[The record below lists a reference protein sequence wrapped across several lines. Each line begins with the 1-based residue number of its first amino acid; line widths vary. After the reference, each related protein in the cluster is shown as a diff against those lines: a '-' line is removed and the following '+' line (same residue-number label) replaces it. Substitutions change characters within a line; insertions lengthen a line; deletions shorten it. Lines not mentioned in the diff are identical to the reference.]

1 MRCFEMNICHVM
13 IFRVYTAYDK
23 HAIIKIGNKNQRK
36 IASIIACVRIILLST
51 ALEMAFEVLKI
62 IKK

>member
-1 MRCFEMNICHVM
+1 M

-23 HAIIKIGNKNQRK
+23 HAMIKIGNKNQRK